1 MEAKIHFPKKNPGP
15 LIRWIM
21 PSLIL
26 TKTPDGSASGEKH
39 PLENEPVIIGRSPE
53 KCRVVL
59 PANAVSREHAKIV
72 PSNGQY
78 YIEDLQ
84 SRNKTFLN
92 NKAVDGRHPN
102 PLKNGDNIKI
112 CDFLFAYQDE
122 NAKQII
128 PPSGKKPSQEEEE
141 DEDTS
146 SSKVEAAFGRD
157 SPQQFLD
164 TQPQEKLR
172 ALIDISVALSRTL
185 DIKLLMLAI
194 AEELFK
200 VFKQADRC
208 FIIELDDENKLR
220 PVVSRVRRH
229 AAENER
235 FSRTIVRKCLEEL
248 KSYLSED
255 ASSDADVSA
264 AQSIAEF
271 RIRSVMCVPLATQ
284 DNKPLGVIQLDSQDR
299 TKKFSQD
306 DLRLLVC
313 VAALASIAL
322 ENARMHET
330 ILGQQKLEDEN
341 RAAKKVQE
349 GFLPQSLP
357 VLPGYEFFAHYT
369 AARTVGG
376 DYYDFIPL
384 ADGRVAVLLG
394 DVSGK
399 GVPAAL
405 LMARL
410 SGIVRSSI
418 YTQSDVAKAVTN
430 LNEQLM
436 MANLEDRYVTL
447 SAGVV
452 DPKTH
457 RIELVSAGHLSPFV
471 YRHQTKKLEKIF
483 AKEAGDYPVGWIV
496 GHQYTIHQI
505 TLGDGD
511 SLIVYTDGIEDAQPA
526 SGQRFKEYGVIRTL
540 EKAIADVDNLTA
552 REIGARLIHAVQT
565 HAGNHPQ
572 FDDIAL
578 VCYGRVSDGVQAEI
592 EIDERPMLDKG

>member
-1 MEAKIHFPKKNPGP
+1 
-15 LIRWIM
+15 M

-39 PLENEPVIIGRSPE
+39 PLGNEPVIIGRSPE

-72 PSNGQY
+72 PANGKY

-92 NKAVDGRHPN
+92 NKAVEGKHSA

-112 CDFLFAYQDE
+112 CDFLFAYHDE
-122 NAKQII
+122 TMPPLGPTGIRPI
-128 PPSGKKPSQEEEE
+128 PEEEE
-141 DEDTS
+141 DEEASNTT
-146 SSKVEAAFGRD
+146 VEATFGRA

-172 ALIDISVALSRTL
+172 ALIDISVALSRKL
-185 DIKLLMLAI
+185 DAQSLMPQI

-208 FIIELDDENKLR
+208 FIIELDDDNRLR

-229 AAENER
+229 AEGNER
-235 FSRTIVRKCLEEL
+235 FSRTIVRRCLDTL
-248 KSYLSED
+248 QSYLSED
-255 ASSDADVSA
+255 ASSDSDVSA

-284 DNKPLGVIQLDSQDR
+284 DNRPLGVIQLDSQDR

-306 DLRLLVC
+306 DLKLLVC

-322 ENARMHET
+322 ENAGMHVK

-341 RAAKKVQE
+341 KAAKKVQE
-349 GFLPQSLP
+349 GFLPQSFP
-357 VLPGYEFFAHYT
+357 VMPGYEFFAHYT

-384 ADGRVAVLLG
+384 TDGKVAVLLG

-418 YTQSDVAKAVTN
+418 YTQADVARAVTH

-447 SAGVV
+447 SAAVI

-471 YRHQTKKLEKIF
+471 YRSQTRKLEKIF
-483 AKEAGDYPVGWIV
+483 QKETGDYPVGWV
-496 GHQYTIHQI
+496 LGHQYTLYPIS
-505 TLGDGD
+505 LEEGD

-526 SGQRFKEYGVIRTL
+526 NGERFKEEGVVRTL
-540 EKAIADVDNLTA
+540 QRAIKEMDILTA

-578 VCYGRVSDGVQAEI
+578 VCYGRVTEGVQAEI
-592 EIDERPMLDKG
+592 EIDERPTLDKG